1 MRLRQIQRYLG
12 NTIFQIKAQVLPDD
26 LNGVRV
32 HQGGGLVGELQR
44 GSQGRHQ
51 IIALEAHVLRTR
63 AAVVIAG
70 CLPKSS
76 RHSNTTAC
84 RDGDGEGQVQHPLL
98 GQGFHQDLIQSAVAV
113 PVLGG
118 AGEEAVLL
126 QQLPHQ
132 SLVLRLREIPEGA
145 FLPAAQAELLK
156 FHLISPAQQVQHIG
170 QGGLPAGDGA
180 GHPIDL
186 LVTAAVGIP
195 LEDIIAD
202 VITQD
207 DQDFCF
213 RLSPDTVGN
222 EIAVLAPAPVRIPT
236 HAVEA
241 VGEDCGGLWV
251 GSEGH
256 RLGSGVVFLM
266 GRGEI
271 RELIYSHR
279 DLRGSSFL
287 HRPGQVFSVCQK
299 CLIIGPFVRR
309 GQVPGGAVRL
319 PGVLKASGV
328 AAGEHRETG
337 PPAIHGDSSV
347 QLGKVQPAGGDGVEG
362 VDRHT
367 AVSRIGQRV
376 AVCHLGPPL
385 SGGSILIGAG
395 GKIPGDGPP
404 CGQAGVR
411 FRRGQRKDRPG
422 VGQEGSARAVAV
434 TAGFSTGQRG
444 ISGAAGTRSRIRL
457 PQSPRPGADH
467 RETCGRGQ
475 KPNP

>member
-1 MRLRQIQRYLG
+1 VRLRQIQRYLG
-12 NTIFQIKAQVLPDD
+12 NTVFQIKAQVLPDD

-70 CLPKSS
+70 CLPKRS
-76 RHSNTTAC
+76 RHSNTAAC

-156 FHLISPAQQVQHIG
+156 FRLISPAQQVQHIG

-207 DQDFCF
+207 DQNFCF

-222 EIAVLAPAPVRIPT
+222 EIAVLTPAPVHIPT

-279 DLRGSSFL
+279 DLRDSSFL

-404 CGQAGVR
+404 
-411 FRRGQRKDRPG
+411 
-422 VGQEGSARAVAV
+422 
-434 TAGFSTGQRG
+434 
-444 ISGAAGTRSRIRL
+444 
-457 PQSPRPGADH
+457 
-467 RETCGRGQ
+467 
-475 KPNP
+475 